1 MWLTDMNY
9 ARVLSVQ
16 DISCLGQCSM
26 TVALPILSACGLETC
41 VLPTMVLSTHTGG
54 LGIPVR
60 RDLTDDIP
68 LVAEHWL
75 QQGMNFDCISVC
87 YLGKARQAHLVAE
100 LSEKLLSPRG
110 ILVVDPAMA
119 DHGKLYSGISPDC
132 VEAMKLLCC
141 RADVILPNLTEAC
154 LLAEVAYQDDWTK
167 DQVSSLLALLEEKY
181 GGTIVLTGVSF
192 ALDDTGFALR
202 CGGVDRFYQCKRVGK
217 SYHGTGDMFSAVLTG
232 GMMQNMDIFDAA
244 VLAAEFVARAAEA
257 TFVNP
262 AHSYGVKFETVLPWL
277 METLKEKASG

>member
-1 MWLTDMNY
+1 MNY
-9 ARVLSVQ
+9 KRVLSVQ

-54 LGIPVR
+54 LGTPVR
-60 RDLTDDIP
+60 HDLTDDIP
-68 LVAEHWL
+68 LVAAHWY
-75 QQGMNFDCISVC
+75 QQGMDFDCISVG
-87 YLGKARQAHLVAE
+87 YLGKARQANMVAE
-100 LSEKLLSPRG
+100 LSEKLLSAQG

-132 VEAMKLLCC
+132 VEAMKLLC
-141 RADVILPNLTEAC
+141 RQADVILPNLTEAC
-154 LLAEVAYQDDWTK
+154 LLADIAYEEDWTRDK
-167 DQVSSLLALLEEKY
+167 ITAVLSALEEKY
-181 GGTIVLTGVSF
+181 GTTIVLTGVSF
-192 ALDDTGFALR
+192 DPDDTGFALR
-202 CGGVDRFYQCKRVGK
+202 CHGKDQFYQRKRVGK

-232 GMMQNMDIFDAA
+232 GLMQDMNIFDAA

-257 TFVNP
+257 TFLNP
-262 AHSYGVKFETVLPWL
+262 AHGYGVKFETVLPWL

>member
-1 MWLTDMNY
+1 M
-9 ARVLSVQ
+9 
-16 DISCLGQCSM
+16 GKCSI
-26 TVALPILSACGLETC
+26 TVALPVLSAMGYACT
-41 VLPTMVLSTHTGG
+41 VLPTAVLSTHTAFPAPHCRS
-54 LGIPVR
+54 LTE
-60 RDLTDDIP
+60 DLLP
-68 LVAEHWL
+68 MAEHWK
-75 QQGMNFDCISVC
+75 SVGAEFEAVTVG
-87 YLGKARQAHLVAE
+87 YLADPVQAEKVSRVLE
-100 LSEKLLSPRG
+100 LFQST
-110 ILVVDPAMA
+110 VVLDPAMG

>member
-1 MWLTDMNY
+1 MNY
-9 ARVLSVQ
+9 RRVLSVQ

-54 LGIPVR
+54 LGTPVR

-68 LVAEHWL
+68 LMAEHWL
-75 QQGMNFDCISVC
+75 QQGMDFDCITVG
-87 YLGKARQAHLVAE
+87 YLGKARQANMVAD
-100 LSEKLLSPRG
+100 LFEKLLSQQG

-119 DHGKLYSGISPDC
+119 DHGKLYSGIAPDC
-132 VEAMKLLCC
+132 VEAMKFLCR

-154 LLAEVAYQDDWTK
+154 LLADVAYQSEWT
-167 DQVSSLLALLEEKY
+167 QESVSALLTVLEEKY
-181 GGTIVLTGVSF
+181 GGTILLTGVSF
-192 ALDDTGFALR
+192 APYDTGFALR
-202 CGGVDRFYQCKRVGK
+202 CGGEDRFYQRKRVGK
-217 SYHGTGDMFSAVLTG
+217 SYHGTGDMFSAVFTG
-232 GMMQNMDIFDAA
+232 GVMQEMDVFDAA

-262 AHSYGVKFETVLPWL
+262 AHRYGVKFETVLPWL